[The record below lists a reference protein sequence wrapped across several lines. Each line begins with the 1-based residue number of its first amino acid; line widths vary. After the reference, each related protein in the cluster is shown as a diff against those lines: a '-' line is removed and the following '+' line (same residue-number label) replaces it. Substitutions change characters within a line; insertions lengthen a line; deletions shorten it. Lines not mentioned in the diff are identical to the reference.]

1 MLCACVTF
9 MKSGSQWCG
18 WRRGSLCLLSLLW
31 LYGILPALQAQPVE
45 AHVVPPSVIAPLAS
59 SVHLCVETTGAGLFT
74 YQWQKNGVNLT
85 GQTNPCLDL
94 AEIAIGDGGSYRAT
108 VSSPEGGLVSEE
120 GVVVIGLK
128 LLPGADP
135 FSKGTPIAAVSNS
148 VRGVLFGSTREPG
161 EPMHF
166 GLSTSNSVWYHWK
179 APGTGIATFDTRGS
193 ALDTVLSVYA
203 GNDLTQLTELASD
216 DDGGG
221 FHTSRVSWNAEAGKE
236 YQVAIDG
243 VTGENGSYV
252 CNWILEP
259 TSERLPVI
267 TSQPKSQTVPA
278 GGVAY
283 FSVTA
288 THPDPGLQ
296 FQWRRNG
303 QILSGATSESLIL
316 ENIDSSHLGS
326 YQVEVRSSSGR
337 SVLSAEAVLEIG
349 SIPDVQSRDKLA
361 ELPPVDNPEGARRSG
376 PQLMGLGASGSFS
389 LSAGTVINQRFFNG
403 STVDRCEPAH
413 CGVPGG
419 ASRWF
424 QLVAASN
431 GICTLDTQ
439 GSDVDTILAVYLQ
452 NSSICTKLYEPL
464 VDCNNDVLGE
474 CDAMLAPNPVTNRSS
489 RVSFSAIAGTVYR
502 VVIDTV
508 GGVRGTN
515 VHFNVSYQAGPFP
528 SDHLVQ
534 LDLST
539 NALLQM
545 RGTSVTLKAMTHP
558 SAPTNAYRW
567 QINGRTIAGAVG
579 DQLSLPFLN
588 YSDAGRYTA
597 SAQEGSVQIPLGAVQ
612 LSIVSP
618 CGSNPQS
625 AAPGLQSFFPILGRA
640 SSPLVLEVTPALTP
654 TSAWKTLGPIKTSVE
669 PIVWNVST
677 GSSLFYRLLPSVP

>member
-1 MLCACVTF
+1 MLN
-9 MKSGSQWCG
+9 S
-18 WRRGSLCLLSLLW
+18 
-31 LYGILPALQAQPVE
+31 LQAQPVE
-45 AHVVPPSVIAPLAS
+45 AHVVPPSVIAPLTS
-59 SVHLCVETTGAGLFT
+59 SVHLCVEVTGTGLFT

-120 GVVVIGLK
+120 GIVVVGLN
-128 LLPGADP
+128 LLPGGDP
-135 FSKGTPIAAVSNS
+135 FGQGTPIAAVSNS

-161 EPMHF
+161 EPMHS

-203 GNDLTQLTELASD
+203 GNDLAQLTELASD

-221 FHTSRVSWNAEAGKE
+221 FHTSRVSWNAELGKE
-236 YQVAIDG
+236 YRVVIDG
-243 VTGENGSYV
+243 VTGESGSYV
-252 CNWILEP
+252 CNWILDR
-259 TSERLPVI
+259 TTDRLPVI
-267 TSQPKSQTVPA
+267 SSQPQSQTVPL

-288 THPDPGLQ
+288 THPEPGLQ

-303 QILSGATSESLIL
+303 QALSGATSDSLTISDV
-316 ENIDSSHLGS
+316 DSSHLGG
-326 YQVEVRSSSGR
+326 YQVEVRSTTGR
-337 SVLSAEAVLEIG
+337 TIVSAVAALEIG
-349 SIPDVQSRDKLA
+349 TVPEVQSKDKLA
-361 ELPPVDNPEGARRSG
+361 ELPLVENQEGARRSG

-403 STVDRCEPAH
+403 ATLDRCEPAH
-413 CGVPGG
+413 CGVAGG

-424 QLVAASN
+424 QLVAASS

-452 NSSICTKLYEPL
+452 NNAICTKLYEPL

-474 CDAMLAPNPVTNRSS
+474 CDAMVAPNSVTNRNS

-508 GGVRGTN
+508 GGIRGTN

-539 NALLQM
+539 NALLQI
-545 RGTSVTLKAMTHP
+545 RGTSVTLKALPHP
-558 SAPTNAYRW
+558 SASTNVHRW

-588 YSDAGRYTA
+588 YSDAGRYTV
-597 SAQEGSVQIPLGAVQ
+597 SAQDGPIQIPLGAVQ

-618 CGSNPQS
+618 CGSNLQG
-625 AAPGLQSFFPILGRA
+625 AAPGLLSTFPILGRA
-640 SSPLVLEVTPALTP
+640 SSPLVLESTPALTP
-654 TSAWKTLGPIKTSVE
+654 TSTWKSLGPIKASVE

-677 GSSLFYRLLPSVP
+677 GSSLFYRMVQSVP